1 MEDISCKALPE
12 DEFGVNEHIKMK
24 YLRPVFIVKKE
35 LKCIDERL
43 SKSVIEWGLNRFHDL
58 VIKSELKEFF
68 KLEIRDDKYQI
79 VMKSPSGIWQ
89 GQQVKVSIGSKL
101 SKITMCGFGFHGNV
115 YYNSD
120 PAGHI
125 FKVMPSLERYVLAA
139 NRIDLATVL
148 TILFN
153 MLIDDVNFNIK
164 YNNPCESI
172 EHVIR
177 AIGDPNLS
185 INTFELELKRTVS
198 ETDILDCTEQIT
210 ATNVSY
216 LMRPT
221 RKIGFKV
228 PELGSKAVFMPL
240 YITSSFKAILLHA
253 SHLKVMKDPN
263 GGNGHCILADKK
275 YFNVDD
281 EMLPLI
287 RKARNRIFILSKVGD
302 KEIPYIK
309 KRHDMVFIND
319 RTMRNSYEFGE
330 YDMHLPL
337 VWPQATIF
345 ESIDGQIG
353 MTPNV
358 WMPYLDPNDDR
369 WVDQAFMLFIVC
381 ALEHMAREFFKIKLQ
396 SQINASFAALKSIAL
411 AISKLTYGHMWT
423 PDRGFIKMIICIQR
437 FIRYLASKNLFIL
450 EGTINLINY
459 LTETKRISEEMMPD
473 LGYAMFISA
482 VYKASGVESCVALI
496 KGMLHEAVCRA
507 AKGPYKDNSIY
518 HAIIKGDPMLIAASK
533 QVAIIEFLWN
543 YTYHDKKIE
552 DDTIDE
558 FVQTI
563 NLYPLNR
570 FVAIF
575 GYDVMRTISPKEL
588 ANGECVKIPTST
600 FVRTMNIVIDGDV
613 YMHFCNFCNSSF
625 ITNKPLSERKGQIK
639 GIIHVKLKPDS
650 VEGRDYVYTR
660 STPVHR
666 NCGNIYNDAKRN
678 AFKYAGML
686 YSPIAHTHEDAN
698 GKLIIN
704 RKPHVANKNIA
715 VPCGNIPYSPLPIY
729 VIKTDSNMIK
739 EVLKCTQTF
748 DERVR
753 CNYEPKGVSMKE

>member
-1 MEDISCKALPE
+1 MEDISCKASLD
-12 DEFGVNEHIKMK
+12 DEFGIDGHIKMK
-24 YLRPVFIVKKE
+24 YLRPIFIAKKE
-35 LKCIDERL
+35 SKCIDEIL
-43 SKSVIEWGLNRFHDL
+43 SKNVIEWGLNRFHDL

-68 KLEIRDDKYQI
+68 KLEIQNDKYQI
-79 VMKSPSGIWQ
+79 IMKSPSGIWR
-89 GQQVKVSIGSKL
+89 GQQVKVLIGSKL
-101 SKITMCGFGFHGNV
+101 SEITMCGFGFHGNI

-125 FKVMPSLERYVLAA
+125 FKVMPSLERYVLAS

-164 YNNPCESI
+164 YNNPCEPIESI
-172 EHVIR
+172 IK

-185 INTFELELKRTVS
+185 MNTFELELKRTVL

-210 ATNVSY
+210 ATNVPH

-221 RKIGFKV
+221 RKIVFKT

-240 YITSSFKAILLHA
+240 YITSSFKAIL
-253 SHLKVMKDPN
+253 SYVSYPKVMKDSN
-263 GGNGHCILADKK
+263 GSNDHCILIDKK
-275 YFNVDD
+275 YFSIDD
-281 EMLPLI
+281 EMMSLI
-287 RKARNRIFILSKVGD
+287 RKSRSRIFILSKVSD
-302 KEIPYIK
+302 KEIPYTK

-319 RTMRNSYEFGE
+319 RAMRSSYEFGE
-330 YDMHLPL
+330 YDIHLPL

-345 ESIDGQIG
+345 ESLDGQIG
-353 MTPNV
+353 MIPNV

-369 WVDQAFMLFIVC
+369 WIDQAFMLFIVC

-396 SQINASFAALKSIAL
+396 SQINASFTALKSIAL
-411 AISKLTYGHMWT
+411 AISKLTYEHMWI
-423 PDRGFIKMIICIQR
+423 PDRGIIKMIIFIQR

-450 EGTINLINY
+450 EGIINLINY

-482 VYKASGVESCVALI
+482 VYKASGAESCIDLV
-496 KGMLHEAVCRA
+496 KGILHEAVCRA
-507 AKGPYKDNSIY
+507 AKGPYKDNSIR
-518 HAIIKGDPMLIAASK
+518 HAIIKSDPMLIAASK

-543 YTYHDKKIE
+543 YTCHDKKIK
-552 DDTIDE
+552 DDVIDE

-588 ANGECVKIPTST
+588 ANVKCVKIPTSI
-600 FVRTMNIVIDGDV
+600 FVRTMNIVIDGGA
-613 YMHFCNFCNSSF
+613 YMHFCNFCNSNF

-639 GIIHVKLKPDS
+639 GIIHVKLRPDS

-678 AFKYAGML
+678 ALKYAGML
-686 YSPIAHTHEDAN
+686 YSPIASIHEDAS
-698 GKLIIN
+698 GKLVII
-704 RKPHVANKNIA
+704 RKPHVA
-715 VPCGNIPYSPLPIY
+715 VPCGNIPYNTLPIY
-729 VIKTDSNMIK
+729 VTKTDSSMIK
-739 EVLKCTQTF
+739 EVIKRAQTF
-748 DERVR
+748 DKKVQY
-753 CNYEPKGVSMKE
+753 NYELKEVSMKK